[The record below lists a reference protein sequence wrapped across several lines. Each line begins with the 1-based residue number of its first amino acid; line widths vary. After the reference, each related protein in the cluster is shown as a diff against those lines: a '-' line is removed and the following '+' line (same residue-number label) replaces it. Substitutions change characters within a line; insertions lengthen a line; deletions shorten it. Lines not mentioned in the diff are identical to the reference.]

1 MGDGREQ
8 RTGLSAVAAAQQ
20 IREGKLSAVE
30 LTEACLKRIEARE
43 AEVQA
48 FAFLDPEHA
57 RRQARAADEHR
68 KRGRPLGDLHGV
80 PVGVKDIVDTADM
93 PTENGTVLHAG
104 RRPRADATLVSLLRA
119 AGAIILGKTVTT
131 ELAVYTP
138 GKTRNPHD
146 LEHTPGGSSSG
157 SAAAVADGMVP
168 LAIGTQTNGSV
179 IRPASYC
186 GVYGYK
192 PSHGLI
198 PRTGVLAQSPPLDTV
213 GVMAAGLE
221 DLALLA
227 EPLMA
232 FDAKDPAS
240 RPSARPRL
248 LEVLREAP
256 PVPPKLAFVRSSV
269 WDQAD
274 EDTRA
279 GFAELADMLG
289 DRVEELPLSASFDDA
304 IGMHRTIMEA
314 DLARSFA
321 REYERGRD
329 RLSARLREM
338 IERGQEVRALDYNRA
353 VERISGLNAGFEE
366 IFGSYDA
373 LLTPAVTGEAP
384 KGLESTGSPVFCTIW
399 TMCGV
404 PAATLPLLT
413 GASGLP
419 IGVQL
424 VGEKGDDARL
434 LRTARWLV
442 GTVRA
447 TSAPA

>member
-1 MGDGREQ
+1 
-8 RTGLSAVAAAQQ
+8 
-20 IREGKLSAVE
+20 
-30 LTEACLKRIEARE
+30 
-43 AEVQA
+43 
-48 FAFLDPEHA
+48 
-57 RRQARAADEHR
+57 
-68 KRGRPLGDLHGV
+68 
-80 PVGVKDIVDTADM
+80 
-93 PTENGTVLHAG
+93 
-104 RRPRADATLVSLLRA
+104 
-119 AGAIILGKTVTT
+119 
-131 ELAVYTP
+131 
-138 GKTRNPHD
+138 
-146 LEHTPGGSSSG
+146 
-157 SAAAVADGMVP
+157 
-168 LAIGTQTNGSV
+168 
-179 IRPASYC
+179 
-186 GVYGYK
+186 
-192 PSHGLI
+192 
-198 PRTGVLAQSPPLDTV
+198 VLAQSPPLDTV

-279 GFAELADMLG
+279 GFAELADVLG

-304 IGMHRTIMEA
+304 IEMHRTIMEA

-321 REYERGRD
+321 RDYERGRD
-329 RLSARLREM
+329 RLSARLCEM

-353 VERISGLNAGFEE
+353 VERVSGLNAILAE

-384 KGLESTGSPVFCTIW
+384 KGLGSTGSPVFCTVW
-399 TMCGV
+399 TLCGV
-404 PAATLPLLT
+404 PAVTLPLLT
-413 GASGLP
+413 GGSGLP

-442 GTVRA
+442 ETVRGA
-447 TSAPA
+447 SPSA